1 MADIGVVNEKS
12 LTDFF
17 PHDLRLVAQS
27 KTQRNHRVGSNGLAS
42 RTVIRAM
49 ARKNKDSSPRW
60 MQLLMLRCRALAG
73 GLGEKNVGT
82 TLRFVCADF
91 RRRFVSGPADPSFVA
106 TVWAFNDR
114 T

>member
-73 GLGEKNVGT
+73 GLGEKKCGNDVALCVCRLSSAFCQWPCRSE
-82 TLRFVCADF
+82 LR
-91 RRRFVSGPADPSFVA
+91 RHSLGL
-106 TVWAFNDR
+106 
-114 T
+114 